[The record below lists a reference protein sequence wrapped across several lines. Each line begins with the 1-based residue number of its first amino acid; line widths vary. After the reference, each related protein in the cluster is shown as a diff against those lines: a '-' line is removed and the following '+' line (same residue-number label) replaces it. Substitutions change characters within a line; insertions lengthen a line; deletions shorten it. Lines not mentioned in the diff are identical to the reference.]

1 MEDRISGIEDKVEKI
16 DTPVKENVKSE
27 KVQAQNPLGTIG
39 QYQKNKSRNNR
50 NDRQGQT
57 TEENFLNLKMGL
69 PIKVQ

>member
-50 NDRQGQT
+50 NDRQG
-57 TEENFLNLKMGL
+57 
-69 PIKVQ
+69 